1 MASGPAML
9 GAVSGDVGV
18 AAGAAGAASAGGGGG
33 AGEGGGGAGVCAT
46 AEAIKPHCHIAKAV
60 ALATRSRN
68 EFEVLRFMMCSQ
80 LIDKCHGTTSPT
92 VTDPRHLL
100 EVYNVKDDRQ
110 LE

>member
-1 MASGPAML
+1 MP

-18 AAGAAGAASAGGGGG
+18 AAGAAGAASAGGGG
-33 AGEGGGGAGVCAT
+33 GGGGAGVCAT

-68 EFEVLRFMMCSQ
+68 DFEVLRFMMCSQ
-80 LIDKCHGTTSPT
+80 LIDKCHGTTSPL

-100 EVYNVKDDRQ
+100 EVYNVKDERQ
-110 LE
+110 L